1 MVELVE
7 GSATMR
13 VTHIEEARM
22 RGDDRQQAGMWSY
35 ISPEQRVPHD
45 HPLRP
50 IPAMVD
56 AILAELSPEFAPLY
70 SPVGRPSIP
79 PEKLLRALLLQVQRA
94 QQLDR
99 KSTRLNSSH
108 LVISYAVFCLKKKK
122 ITPTEYV
129 SPN

>member
-35 ISPEQRVPHD
+35 MSPEQRVPSD

-50 IPAMVD
+50 IRAMVD
-56 AILAELSPEFAPLY
+56 AILAELSPAFAKLY
-70 SPVGRPSIP
+70 SPMGRPSIP
-79 PEKLLRALLLQVQRA
+79 PENILRALLLQVHSHTRC
-94 QQLDR
+94 DR
-99 KSTRLNSSH
+99 L
-108 LVISYAVFCLKKKK
+108 
-122 ITPTEYV
+122 P
-129 SPN
+129 